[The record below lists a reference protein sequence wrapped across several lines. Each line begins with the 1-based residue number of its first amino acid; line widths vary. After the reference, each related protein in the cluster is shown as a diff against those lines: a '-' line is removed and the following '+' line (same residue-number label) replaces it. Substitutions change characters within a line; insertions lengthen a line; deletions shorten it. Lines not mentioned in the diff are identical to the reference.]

1 MAIEIERPEGGVRQ
15 ERELAWLRAE
25 NERLE
30 GLLEYTAMMADIEL
44 PEREDEA
51 DGV

>member
-1 MAIEIERPEGGVRQ
+1 MAIEVERPDGGMRQ
-15 ERELAWLRAE
+15 ERELSWLRAE

-30 GLLEYTAMMADIEL
+30 GLLEYTAMMADVEL
-44 PEREDEA
+44 PEGDEV

>member
-1 MAIEIERPEGGVRQ
+1 MAIEIERPDGGVRQ

-30 GLLEYTAMMADIEL
+30 GLLEYTAMMADVEL
-44 PEREDEA
+44 PEGDEV